1 MPSTIVFR
9 ILIVGDR
16 AIVRLMQ
23 PPEGELMDRRKFLSN
38 MSAAA
43 AASIAGATTLSAK
56 ADALEE
62 AMSDELDKRVATP
75 WMCSI
80 DPTPEPIPGD
90 NRPWY
95 QHNDPRLPQMPA
107 EPTLRDFFK
116 LRFAPAN
123 HVLQSARYAREN
135 GMDEKVV
142 LACLLHDICV
152 SNLIRTDHGYWCAQM
167 VRPYVDE
174 EIAWA
179 IEAHQSLRFFPDE
192 SVGYEYPEAYIR
204 YFGADYKVEPY
215 IEEAY
220 QKAKNHRWYMTG
232 RLITLNDLYSF
243 EEGVEVDIDDFE
255 DIIGRHWRHPKGGLG
270 FDGSPVAHMWRSII
284 WPNNFL

>member
-1 MPSTIVFR
+1 MN
-9 ILIVGDR
+9 
-16 AIVRLMQ
+16 
-23 PPEGELMDRRKFLSN
+23 RRKFLSN
-38 MSAAA
+38 ISAAT

-62 AMSDELDKRVATP
+62 AMSLELDKRIATP
-75 WMCSI
+75 WMCNI
-80 DPTPEPIPGD
+80 DPTPEEVAGD
-90 NRPWY
+90 TRPWY
-95 QHNDPRLPQMPA
+95 QHHDPRLPAMPA
-107 EPTLRDFFK
+107 APTLRDFYK
-116 LRFAPAN
+116 LRFAPAS
-123 HVLQSARYAREN
+123 HVLQSARHARLN
-135 GMDEKVV
+135 GMEEKVV
-142 LACLLHDICV
+142 MACLLHDICV

-179 IEAHQSLRFFPDE
+179 IEAHQALRFFPDE

-204 YFGADYKVEPY
+204 FFGADYQPEPY
-215 IEEAY
+215 LVQAHEQAR
-220 QKAKNHRWYMTG
+220 KHKWYMTS

-243 EEGVEVDIDDFE
+243 EEGVEMDVDDFA
-255 DIIGRHWRHPKGGLG
+255 DIIGRHFRQPREGLG

>member
-1 MPSTIVFR
+1 
-9 ILIVGDR
+9 
-16 AIVRLMQ
+16 
-23 PPEGELMDRRKFLSN
+23 
-38 MSAAA
+38 
-43 AASIAGATTLSAK
+43 
-56 ADALEE
+56 
-62 AMSDELDKRVATP
+62 
-75 WMCSI
+75 
-80 DPTPEPIPGD
+80 
-90 NRPWY
+90 
-95 QHNDPRLPQMPA
+95 MPA

-116 LRFAPAN
+116 LRFAPAS

-135 GMDEKVV
+135 GMDEKVA

-192 SVGYEYPEAYIR
+192 SVGYAYPEAYIR
-204 YFGADYKVEPY
+204 FFGADYKVEPHL
-215 IEEAY
+215 EEAY

-255 DIIGRHWRHPKGGLG
+255 DIIGRHWRHPNGGLG

>member
-1 MPSTIVFR
+1 
-9 ILIVGDR
+9 
-16 AIVRLMQ
+16 
-23 PPEGELMDRRKFLSN
+23 MDRRKFLSN

-43 AASIAGATTLSAK
+43 AASIASATALSGK

-62 AMSDELDKRVATP
+62 AMSDELDKRIATP

-80 DPTPEPIPGD
+80 DPTPEPILGD

-204 YFGADYKVEPY
+204 FFGADYKVEPY
-215 IEEAY
+215 IQEAY

-255 DIIGRHWRHPKGGLG
+255 DIIGRHWRHPEGGLG
-270 FDGSPVAHMWRSII
+270 FDGSPVAHMWRAII

>member
-1 MPSTIVFR
+1 
-9 ILIVGDR
+9 
-16 AIVRLMQ
+16 
-23 PPEGELMDRRKFLSN
+23 
-38 MSAAA
+38 
-43 AASIAGATTLSAK
+43 
-56 ADALEE
+56 
-62 AMSDELDKRVATP
+62 
-75 WMCSI
+75 
-80 DPTPEPIPGD
+80 
-90 NRPWY
+90 
-95 QHNDPRLPQMPA
+95 MPA

-116 LRFAPAN
+116 LRFAPAS
-123 HVLQSARYAREN
+123 HVLQSARYASEN

-167 VRPYVDE
+167 VQPYVDE

-192 SVGYEYPEAYIR
+192 PVGYEYPEAYIR
-204 YFGADYKVEPY
+204 FFGADYKVEPY
-215 IEEAY
+215 IQEAY
-220 QKAKNHRWYMTG
+220 EKAKNHRWYMTG

-255 DIIGRHWRHPKGGLG
+255 DIIGRHWRHPEGGLG